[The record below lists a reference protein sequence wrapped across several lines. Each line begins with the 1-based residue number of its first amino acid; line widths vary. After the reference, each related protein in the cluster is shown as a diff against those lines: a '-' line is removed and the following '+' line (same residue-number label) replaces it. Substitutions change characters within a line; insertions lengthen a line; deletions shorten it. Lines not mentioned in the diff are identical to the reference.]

1 MILTRCRMYAFYGL
15 KSPKIK
21 NVKKKINSSAKIT
34 QYTEI
39 KVLRFLSQSVF
50 FLLGGGGI
58 GISCYSETLTVELA
72 TTVWGFLFF
81 FAFFLYNCSSIFY
94 YIIFTYI
101 PTIPFHP
108 FFSKFHILT
117 SLCIIIIVTLDHK
130 CSILIV
136 LLWLPHTNYIAHIL
150 KVPT

>member
-1 MILTRCRMYAFYGL
+1 MWRKKLIQAPKLPNIQKL
-15 KSPKIK
+15 KCWDFCH
-21 NVKKKINSSAKIT
+21 N
-34 QYTEI
+34 
-39 KVLRFLSQSVF
+39 RF
-50 FLLGGGGI
+50 FLWGGI

-108 FFSKFHILT
+108 FFSKFHIL
-117 SLCIIIIVTLDHK
+117 SSVCIIIIIALDHK